1 MLKDTS
7 WFDLI
12 LINYNL
18 DIYVFFQ
25 STDIVDAVVLHAD
38 GDREDAKEFI
48 TNMKREFPDLDLSIT
63 TFENLLP
70 GRRLL
75 ESAAILFK
83 SCRFLFVFVTQNFV
97 DSDLPRFV
105 SEILLI
111 ETITVQDR
119 KNRLIPVSTNSN
131 GYIHELSSVIPLN
144 YKRYLQ
150 AISEQKSD
158 SSFLNTF
165 ETLITDGRSK
175 YLVNWCIIKKN
186 IIYQWHYMHQIVI
199 KITCQVC

>member
-1 MLKDTS
+1 M
-7 WFDLI
+7 I

-25 STDIVDAVVLHAD
+25 STDIVDACVLHAD

-83 SCRFLFVFVTQNFV
+83 SCRFLFVFVTKNFV

-131 GYIHELSSVIPLN
+131 GYLHELSSVIPLN
-144 YKRYLQ
+144 YRGYLQ

-158 SSFLNTF
+158 SSFLYTF

-175 YLVNWCIIKKN
+175 YLVN
-186 IIYQWHYMHQIVI
+186 
-199 KITCQVC
+199 

>member
-1 MLKDTS
+1 M
-7 WFDLI
+7 I

-25 STDIVDAVVLHAD
+25 STDIVDAVVLYAND
-38 GDREDAKEFI
+38 DREAAKEFI
-48 TNMKREFPDLDLSIT
+48 TNMKKEFPDLDLSIT

-70 GRRLL
+70 GTHLF

-83 SCRFLFVFVTQNFV
+83 SCRFLFVFVTKSFV
-97 DSDLPRFV
+97 DSGLPRFL
-105 SEILLI
+105 SEISLI
-111 ETITVQDR
+111 QTITFQE
-119 KNRLIPVSTNSN
+119 KNNRLIPVSTDSN
-131 GYIHELSSVIPLN
+131 GDLPELTPLIPLN
-144 YKRYLQ
+144 YRGYLQ

-175 YLVNWCIIKKN
+175 YLVN
-186 IIYQWHYMHQIVI
+186 
-199 KITCQVC
+199 